1 EQSREQYRVL
11 VHGAGAVERIA
22 RVGEVGREPGDRL
35 YRGIREGRQLDT
47 DARGDVGHAT
57 ALTAETAE
65 HRDAPAGTAM
75 PRESRHQRER
85 VDHLVQT
92 LDLDDPALIQ
102 HGADDLRRA
111 GQRPRVRQHRLAR
124 VLRLA
129 DFQDDDRLSEL
140 ARPHRGLPQLRG
152 LPEAFDEY
160 TDHARVL
167 VVDEELHVILDAD
180 AGLVAAGNDVAD

>member
-1 EQSREQYRVL
+1 MAVSAPSRNGTPTSDSVPTTSGSRSPPANELNASTSRSVPPRSFSL
-11 VHGAGAVERIA
+11 IA
-22 RVGEVGREPGDRL
+22 RPNSRDGA
-35 YRGIREGRQLDT
+35 
-47 DARGDVGHAT
+47 DAPAP
-57 ALTAETAE
+57 TAETAE

-111 GQRPRVRQHRLAR
+111 GERPRVRQHRLAR

-129 DFQDDDRLSEL
+129 DFQDDDR
-140 ARPHRGLPQLRG
+140 
-152 LPEAFDEY
+152 
-160 TDHARVL
+160 
-167 VVDEELHVILDAD
+167 
-180 AGLVAAGNDVAD
+180 